1 MKGTPDERLL
11 VALQQTVATSLQQWL
26 DANKADILHVLGVA
40 MLNNERTK
48 REQQQNK
55 IGEFL
60 SVAELA
66 QRWQLNP
73 ETVRRMIRDGR
84 IPSMLAGRHHRV
96 ALVTVVGFEKDGS
109 LPRR

>member
-1 MKGTPDERLL
+1 MKSPADERLL
-11 VALQQTVATSLQQWL
+11 ALLQQTVRTALRPWL
-26 DANKADILHVLGVA
+26 DDNKAEFLHVLGEA
-40 MLNNERTK
+40 MLHNERIK
-48 REQQQNK
+48 REQQHTNF
-55 IGEFL
+55 GEFL
-60 SVAELA
+60 SVAALA